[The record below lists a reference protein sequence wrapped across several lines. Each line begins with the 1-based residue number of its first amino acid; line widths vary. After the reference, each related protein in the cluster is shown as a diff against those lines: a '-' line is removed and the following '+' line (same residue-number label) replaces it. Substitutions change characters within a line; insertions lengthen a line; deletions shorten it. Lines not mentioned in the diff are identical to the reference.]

1 MAIFTFIMEFRGGTY
16 IKQVAAQN
24 ERQAVELWVKEINPN
39 DITYFGEKSKTELQN
54 NLSELLE
61 FLTRIETVQNVWHLA
76 YSLPTGYID
85 IHIIKT
91 A

>member
-16 IKQVAAQN
+16 IKQVTAQN
-24 ERQAVELWVKEINPN
+24 ERRAVEIWVNELNSN
-39 DITYFGEKSKTELQN
+39 DIMYFGQKSKNELIEN
-54 NLSELLE
+54 IPELLE
-61 FLTRIETVQNVWHLA
+61 FMNPIDTVQNVWHTS
-76 YSLPTGYID
+76 YDLPTGYID